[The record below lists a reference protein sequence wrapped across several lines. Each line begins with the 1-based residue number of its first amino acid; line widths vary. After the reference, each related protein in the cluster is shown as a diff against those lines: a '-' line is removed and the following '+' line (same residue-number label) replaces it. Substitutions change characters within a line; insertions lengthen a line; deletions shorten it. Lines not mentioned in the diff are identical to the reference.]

1 MQRGSEDTAALIGV
15 AQIGEGY
22 LLRTDGVAV
31 GLAELTPPDLRLLD
45 DRACSALLARYAAI
59 LQASQERF
67 LLYTYAVPPGIRPV
81 VQRMRAAA
89 AAAPDVTGY
98 LVLETL
104 GLAVEQMAQAA
115 AQNPMVRWI
124 LAVPTEE
131 PDLTMPGL
139 WSDLAPAAP
148 PPRPQAGAGAR
159 DAVQRVQRL
168 LGALSTLEIEPPP
181 RLLSAGDIRDLVRL
195 GFDPIGVHAGVAAL
209 PASSPS
215 LLDVSGEGPSS
226 GDLSLPDQPRPDRP
240 AGAGAPA
247 GGAGPPGGDGAP
259 GRPSLPVRQTGPA
272 AAPADPPR
280 ASPPSPAA
288 SGARPPWYAGSKE
301 EV

>member
-45 DRACSALLARYAAI
+45 DRACSTLLARYAAI

-139 WSDLAPAAP
+139 WSDLVPAAP

-168 LGALSTLEIEPPP
+168 LGALSTLEVEPPP

-209 PASSPS
+209 PATATT
-215 LLDVSGEGPSS
+215 LLDVSGE
-226 GDLSLPDQPRPDRP
+226 
-240 AGAGAPA
+240 A
-247 GGAGPPGGDGAP
+247 PPGGDGA
-259 GRPSLPVRQTGPA
+259 A
-272 AAPADPPR
+272 AAPPGGNGAAAAPPGGNGDG
-280 ASPPSPAA
+280 APSPPSLAA
-288 SGARPPWYAGSKE
+288 SGVHPPWYVGSKE

>member
-1 MQRGSEDTAALIGV
+1 MRRSSEDTAALIGV

-139 WSDLAPAAP
+139 WSDLAPAPP

-168 LGALSTLEIEPPP
+168 LSALSTLEIEPPP

-209 PASSPS
+209 PATAAT
-215 LLDVSGEGPSS
+215 LLDVSGEGPPGSE
-226 GDLSLPDQPRPDRP
+226 GPPGEDLSRPQPDRP
-240 AGAGAPA
+240 AGGGDRPA
-247 GGAGPPGGDGAP
+247 G
-259 GRPSLPVRQTGPA
+259 TGPA
-272 AAPADPPR
+272 AVPADPPR
-280 ASPPSPAA
+280 APAPPPPTA
-288 SGARPPWYAGSKE
+288 SSARPPWYAGTKE

>member
-139 WSDLAPAAP
+139 WSDLAPAPP

-226 GDLSLPDQPRPDRP
+226 GDLSLPAGHLPRPDPVCQPGRRQAGAGQ
-240 AGAGAPA
+240 AGAGA
-247 GGAGPPGGDGAP
+247 G
-259 GRPSLPVRQTGPA
+259 TGLA

-280 ASPPSPAA
+280 APSPPPAA